1 MRGGG
6 CSTDAGPRGKDLWWS
21 VLLSLVSGVCE
32 KSPAE
37 YFSVCELRT
46 LWSVST
52 PSRCVRCRRLLT
64 SVQRENEQPS
74 ASDQQQVAA
83 DVGFAQPLKTVLG
96 ASCVHLLSDVD
107 RLLLQLK
114 FVLER
119 PFDLCSGKQVAFK
132 EARRRS

>member
-1 MRGGG
+1 M
-6 CSTDAGPRGKDLWWS
+6 
-21 VLLSLVSGVCE
+21 
-32 KSPAE
+32 
-37 YFSVCELRT
+37 
-46 LWSVST
+46 
-52 PSRCVRCRRLLT
+52 
-64 SVQRENEQPS
+64 QRENEQPS

-132 EARRRS
+132 EARRRSLCRVDESTLRFVHMKSKRRKKRRWKGFFS